1 MVTDST
7 PARLDRAGLVF
18 AFGAYGIWGF
28 LPLYFPLLEPAS
40 ALEIVAHRVVWSLL
54 FCLVLLTATRS
65 WPQLRT
71 VLRHRRTVVYLAIAS
86 VLLAAN
92 WLAFVFA
99 VLTEHTVDASL
110 GYYINPI
117 ITVALAVLVIGER
130 LRPLQWIALGLGAIA
145 VVVITIGYGA
155 VPWIALVLASTF
167 ALYGLAKNRVGRTVG
182 ATAGFAVET
191 LVLVPAA
198 MAYLAWLQ
206 LDGAGT
212 FAAHGPGHAAI
223 LASTGVVTALPL
235 LLFAGAARRLPL
247 SILGLVQYLTPTM
260 QLLVAVLV
268 LGEAMPA
275 ARWWGFGLVWLALT
289 VLSIDGWRSARRL
302 ALLRRK
308 AARD

>member
-1 MVTDST
+1 MVTDTT
-7 PARLDRAGLVF
+7 PGRLDRAGLVF

-130 LRPLQWIALGLGAIA
+130 LRPLQWIALGLGA
-145 VVVITIGYGA
+145 
-155 VPWIALVLASTF
+155 
-167 ALYGLAKNRVGRTVG
+167 
-182 ATAGFAVET
+182 
-191 LVLVPAA
+191 
-198 MAYLAWLQ
+198 
-206 LDGAGT
+206 
-212 FAAHGPGHAAI
+212 
-223 LASTGVVTALPL
+223 
-235 LLFAGAARRLPL
+235 
-247 SILGLVQYLTPTM
+247 
-260 QLLVAVLV
+260 
-268 LGEAMPA
+268 
-275 ARWWGFGLVWLALT
+275 
-289 VLSIDGWRSARRL
+289 
-302 ALLRRK
+302 
-308 AARD
+308 